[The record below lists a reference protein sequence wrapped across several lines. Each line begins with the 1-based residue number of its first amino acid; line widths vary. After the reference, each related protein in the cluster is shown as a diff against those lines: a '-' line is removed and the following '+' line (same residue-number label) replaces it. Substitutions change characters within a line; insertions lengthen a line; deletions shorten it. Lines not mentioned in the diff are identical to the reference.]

1 MKADGRDAV
10 PVTVYAVDASG
21 RIVPNANVPV
31 EFEVS
36 GPGRNIGVGNGDP
49 NCTLSEKANSRPL
62 FNGYAQL
69 IVQAERSTK
78 KGTIEITAKSEGLK
92 SASCSIKTTVST
104 TAIPVVEGFTNREI
118 AVSGW
123 RVSLPSTEKP
133 LLLSG
138 NSGGELNNLSP
149 VNLGNVLVLKPK
161 TWIAYYTSAKL
172 PASIKEKGG
181 SLCFK
186 NMTGKGQI
194 YVNGE
199 MLFEKKATA
208 AEDIV
213 VPLKSGLEK
222 IELNILMQPDPK
234 GHLLLGDM
242 VFVTQEK
249 LKKSS
254 SK

>member
-1 MKADGRDAV
+1 MDVGVLRERLGIIEQRRV
-10 PVTVYAVDASG
+10 
-21 RIVPNANVPV
+21 RL
-31 EFEVS
+31 
-36 GPGRNIGVGNGDP
+36 PGHVAAG
-49 NCTLSEKANSRPL
+49 A
-62 FNGYAQL
+62 
-69 IVQAERSTK
+69 
-78 KGTIEITAKSEGLK
+78 
-92 SASCSIKTTVST
+92 
-104 TAIPVVEGFTNREI
+104 
-118 AVSGW
+118 
-123 RVSLPSTEKP
+123 
-133 LLLSG
+133 
-138 NSGGELNNLSP
+138 
-149 VNLGNVLVLKPK
+149 LGNVLVLKPK